1 MVFNS
6 IEYLIFLPLVVM
18 LYYLIPH
25 RYRWILLLTASCVF
39 YMWFVP
45 KYILILLVTIVI
57 DYFAGLLMERDA
69 DNPKKKKRWM
79 VVSITSTLLVLF
91 IFKYLGFLNDSVVAL
106 CQSFGLDVNTSVKLI
121 LPIGLSFHTFQSM
134 SYVIEVYRGHQKA
147 ERHFGYYALYVM
159 FFPQLVTGP
168 IERPGNLLRQLH
180 EEKHFNENNIAR
192 GLRLILFGFFIKM
205 VVADNLGVY
214 VDEVYAHPEE
224 YNSWSVWLALVFYSF
239 QIYGDFFGYSSIALG
254 SALLMGYEISDNFRS
269 PYLSKNIAEFW
280 HRWHIS
286 LSTWFRDYVYIPMGG
301 SRVKL
306 GRWMYNIMV
315 VFVLSGIW
323 HGANWTFLLWGLA
336 HGILFCLYRL
346 WKVRSEELGV
356 RSEELGV
363 RSEELGVRS
372 MAWKKISNFN
382 FQISTFLMVTLAWV
396 FFRSTDFANIKA
408 MFVGAFG
415 QFSEGKQLA
424 IDPKLWGFLAL
435 FVISDIVLKD
445 RRFDRWCSDVP
456 VVLRWGI
463 YAVLVFCTIVFSS
476 VNQFPFIYFQF

>member
-45 KYILILLVTIVI
+45 KYILILLITIII
-57 DYFAGLLMERDA
+57 DYSAGLLMERDA
-69 DNPKKKKRWM
+69 DSPKKKKRWM
-79 VVSITSTLLVLF
+79 VISIVSTLLVLF
-91 IFKYLGFLNDSVVAL
+91 IFKYLGFLNDSIVAL
-106 CQSFGLDVNTSVKLI
+106 CQSLGGKLNTSVKLI

-180 EEKHFNENNIAR
+180 EEKPFCYDNILS
-192 GLRLILFGFFIKM
+192 GIRLIVFGFFIKM
-205 VVADNLGVY
+205 VVADNLGGY

-224 YNSWSVWLALVFYSF
+224 FNSWSVWLAMVFYSF
-239 QIYGDFFGYSSIALG
+239 QIYGDFFGYSTIALG
-254 SALLMGYEISDNFRS
+254 SAQLMGYCISDNFRS

-286 LSTWFRDYVYIPMGG
+286 LSTWFRDYVYIPLGG
-301 SRVKL
+301 SRVKF

-336 HGILFCLYRL
+336 HGLLFCCHRAWSNGSEKLGM
-346 WKVRSEELGV
+346 RS
-356 RSEELGV
+356 RF
-363 RSEELGVRS
+363 
-372 MAWKKISNFN
+372 WKKLSAFCSH
-382 FQISTFLMVTLAWV
+382 FSMLPTFIMVTLFWV
-396 FFRSTDFANIKA
+396 LFRSTDFANMKA
-408 MFVGAFG
+408 MFGAAFSQFG
-415 QFSEGKQLA
+415 NGKQLV
-424 IDPKLWGFLAL
+424 IDPKLWIFLGL
-435 FVISDIVLKD
+435 FVLSDIILKGQ
-445 RRFDRWCSDVP
+445 RFDRWCENKP
-456 VVLRWGI
+456 AILRW
-463 YAVLVFCTIVFSS
+463 ALCTMLVFLTIVFSS
-476 VNQFPFIYFQF
+476 VNNFPFIYFQF